1 MQDSSPSQ
9 RSAVKNDKV
18 NNNVDSAFI
27 FLMNLL
33 ISRNGQS
40 GQGGQGGENC
50 GH

>member
-9 RSAVKNDKV
+9 KIAAKNDKV

-33 ISRNGQS
+33 ISRNGQT
-40 GQGGQGGENC
+40 GQVGENW
-50 GH
+50 HKDD